1 MAELSPKEIGSLDS
15 IHRAQWEALI
25 QSHAD
30 AIAIETRT
38 IRKELE
44 PVFFTSEV
52 EQADGTRGHFLN
64 GETHLG
70 SARSAETLFK
80 MISEN
85 HAAILTA
92 FTVSNMNPT
101 FAALE
106 TRGLRQSFLNLEA
119 VATKISNTGE

>member
-1 MAELSPKEIGSLDS
+1 MHELSAKESDSLDS
-15 IHRAQWEALI
+15 VHRTHWGALI
-25 QSHAD
+25 QSHAI

-44 PVFFTSEV
+44 PVFFTTQD
-52 EQADGTRGHFLN
+52 EQADGTGGNSLN
-64 GETHLG
+64 HETDLG
-70 SARSAETLFK
+70 SGRSAQTLFK

-85 HAAILTA
+85 HAAILSA
-92 FTVSNMNPT
+92 FTVSNKNP
-101 FAALE
+101 AVAVSE